1 MSDNKNI
8 PGPPPD
14 DFTKTTPNIPSSAR
28 DDVAPDWDKTNYNA
42 PRPAAPDEWNKTV
55 TNIKP
60 INTSKPDWGKTM
72 YPGAQQNV
80 PTPEWGMTEP
90 NISVNAADFGSRPND
105 FAGSE
110 RVDKT
115 TPYFQLPEAE
125 RQKYQNLPPTPTQKA
140 EQEAKEKKG
149 IPGWVW
155 VSLGLG
161 AMFLFMIAVLGVAGL
176 ILYMGDWNYEVT
188 VKGAPV
194 GSSVL
199 VDDVYWATTDED
211 SLKLANLKAGR
222 RKVSIVHPAY
232 TCDVREVELS
242 GRANPEPIIARCQQQ
257 AVRPTESCENFAPGE
272 FDKAERCY
280 NKALGDLPDPF
291 TDEALVKALNILIIN
306 FDSGK
311 YDVPPV
317 RLAALQ
323 NGANYIKKLQQREP
337 NTVLE
342 IGGHTD
348 SVGQPASNQ
357 TLSENRANAVKNV
370 LMRFGVN
377 GDGLQTRGYGA
388 TQPKFDNNTEQGKF
402 LNRRIQ
408 YSIVK
413 R

>member
-1 MSDNKNI
+1 VSDNKNN
-8 PGPPPD
+8 PAPPPD
-14 DFTKTTPNIPSSAR
+14 DFTKTTPNIPVSR
-28 DDVAPDWDKTNYNA
+28 DDSPTPDWDKTNYNI
-42 PRPAAPDEWNKTV
+42 PRQATPDDWGKTV

-60 INTSKPDWGKTM
+60 IDTNKADYGKTM
-72 YPGAQQNV
+72 YPGAQNV
-80 PTPEWGMTEP
+80 STPEWGMTEA
-90 NISVNAADFGSRPND
+90 NVNVNPADFGSNPDD
-105 FAGSE
+105 FGGE
-110 RVDKT
+110 RRERIDKT

-125 RQKYQNLPPTPTQKA
+125 RQKYMNLPPTPTEKA
-140 EQEAKEKKG
+140 AQEEKKG
-149 IPGWVW
+149 VPGWVW
-155 VSLGLG
+155 ISLGLA
-161 AMFLFMIAVLGVAGL
+161 AMFLFMLVVIGIAGYLLFMRDA
-176 ILYMGDWNYEVT
+176 NYEVI

-211 SLKLANLKAGR
+211 SQKLANLKAGH
-222 RKVSIVHPAY
+222 RKISIVHPAY
-232 TCDVREVELS
+232 ICDVREVDLS
-242 GRANPEPIIARCQQQ
+242 GGTNPEPIIARCQQQ
-257 AVRPTESCENFAPGE
+257 AVKPTESCESFAPGE

-280 NKALGDLPDPF
+280 NKALADLPDPF

-311 YDVPPV
+311 FDVPPV

-357 TLSENRANAVKNV
+357 TLSENRATAVKNV

-377 GDGLQTRGYGA
+377 GAGLQTRGYGA